1 MTSKPFYLTL
11 TTDAIKKHGSLSSIS
26 YFLLHS
32 GVYTSGMRCMN
43 NFGKTKAMVVQIDGL
58 FAIRTYLVSP
68 IPSFVFSNLFLG
80 LLHGW

>member
-1 MTSKPFYLTL
+1 MISRSLYKPANIDTDMVLRNSTTSKPFYLTQ

-43 NFGKTKAMVVQIDGL
+43 NFWENKGDGG
-58 FAIRTYLVSP
+58 TD
-68 IPSFVFSNLFLG
+68 
-80 LLHGW
+80 